1 MKKNLNQLKSWCK
14 IVGFSILFLLPS
26 KNTQA
31 QEAQQCAIRN
41 FAFQSGEEVRYKL
54 YYNWNFVWMPAGEVV
69 FTVEDSGGLMKLKAV
84 GTTYKSYEWFFE
96 VNDLYESYIDPNTL
110 LPSKSVRDIKEGNF
124 TLYDKVEFD
133 RKNQR
138 ALSVRGRNKSEAV
151 DKDPIKIE
159 SCVHDI
165 LSVIYFARN
174 LDYQNMNVNETFPVS
189 IFLDNEVYP
198 LEVKYKGTDMN
209 KKVKGIGKFE
219 TYVFSP
225 ATIAGEVFKEGDK
238 MKVWVSK
245 DQNRLPLLIE
255 SPLAVG
261 SVKAVLMDYS
271 GLRYGAPKNLNP

>member
-1 MKKNLNQLKSWCK
+1 LKSWCK
-14 IVGFSILFLLPS
+14 ILGFSILFLLPS

-96 VNDLYESYIDPNTL
+96 VDDIYESYVDPNTL
-110 LPSKSVRDIKEGNF
+110 LPTKSVRDIKEGNF

-174 LDYQNMNVNETFPVS
+174 LDYQNMNVNETFPIS

-209 KKVKGIGKFE
+209 KKVKGIGRFE

-271 GLRYGAPKNLNP
+271 GLRYEAPKNLNP